1 MVFPSGWVGLVGG
14 GGGGGGKVLT
24 RPIQEGTGMI
34 LADIFYYVKL

>member
-1 MVFPSGWVGLVGG
+1 MVFPSGWVGMVVGG
-14 GGGGGGKVLT
+14 GGGGQGLT